1 MIIDSHAHL
10 SDERLIGRVGEI
22 CDGLDKEGIAAVFE
36 VGYDLDSS
44 KSALTWLRDTTRYLP
59 SLALIRT
66 TPINMTRSARS
77 FICRTPVI
85 EKSLR

>member
-36 VGYDLDSS
+36 VG
-44 KSALTWLRDTTRYLP
+44 
-59 SLALIRT
+59 
-66 TPINMTRSARS
+66 
-77 FICRTPVI
+77 V
-85 EKSLR
+85 